1 MTPEQLRASILQQAM
16 EGKLVEQDPNDE
28 PASVLLEKI
37 AEEKARLI
45 REKKIKRT
53 KKLPEITDDEKP
65 FEIPDSWEWAY
76 VQDYSLVITDYVA
89 NGSFK
94 TLRENTHKTKI
105 DGYALFVRTQDLSN
119 NFSTKIFIDKAS
131 YDFLDKS
138 KLFGGEVILPN
149 IGGSIGKVFRIPNMD
164 IPMSLAPN
172 SVMLKFM
179 NMTTNRFFEF
189 FIKSA
194 YGKQLLDTIKGG
206 SATPKFSKT
215 ELRESLLPVPP
226 LAEQKRI
233 VTKLDQLMSLVDEYA
248 EAYDKLKKLDDGFN
262 DKLKQ
267 SLLQYAMEGKLVKQ
281 DPNDEPASVLLE
293 KIAEEKARLIR
304 EKKIKRTKK
313 LPEITDDEKPFAIPD
328 SWEWA
333 YLSDVAN
340 ITKLAGFEY
349 TKYIKPNLKDNGIPL
364 FKAKNIHNG
373 EINYQFENFITEE
386 QSDNLIR
393 SQLNKKCLLTP
404 YVGSIGNVAIFPGTF
419 KAHLG
424 SNVGKIELLGFN
436 KLSLLEE
443 FVMEYLKS
451 PQGYI
456 QLTKHL
462 KSTAQPSISITALR
476 EVILPIPPLV
486 EQKRIVAKIDQLMA
500 TIH

>member
-16 EGKLVEQDPNDE
+16 EGKLVE
-28 PASVLLEKI
+28 
-37 AEEKARLI
+37 
-45 REKKIKRT
+45 
-53 KKLPEITDDEKP
+53 
-65 FEIPDSWEWAY
+65 
-76 VQDYSLVITDYVA
+76 
-89 NGSFK
+89 
-94 TLRENTHKTKI
+94 
-105 DGYALFVRTQDLSN
+105 
-119 NFSTKIFIDKAS
+119 
-131 YDFLDKS
+131 
-138 KLFGGEVILPN
+138 
-149 IGGSIGKVFRIPNMD
+149 
-164 IPMSLAPN
+164 
-172 SVMLKFM
+172 
-179 NMTTNRFFEF
+179 
-189 FIKSA
+189 
-194 YGKQLLDTIKGG
+194 
-206 SATPKFSKT
+206 
-215 ELRESLLPVPP
+215 
-226 LAEQKRI
+226 
-233 VTKLDQLMSLVDEYA
+233 
-248 EAYDKLKKLDDGFN
+248 
-262 DKLKQ
+262 
-267 SLLQYAMEGKLVKQ
+267 Q

-486 EQKRIVAKIDQLMA
+486 EQKRIVTKLDQLMSLVDEYAEAYDKLKKLDDGFNDKLKQSLLQYAMEGKLVKQDPNDEPASVLLEKIAEEKARLIREKKIKRTKKLPEITDDEKPFEIPDSWEWIRLGNLVRFTLGKTPKRSMPEYWESGTIPWVSISDLNNA
-500 TIH
+500 TLKQTKEHITPKAYSEVFGETISTAGTMLMSFKLTIGKVSILGIDAVHNEAIISIYPYIDANKIIRDYLYKVLPFISQHGDFNTAIKGKTLNKKSLSNLLIPLPPLAEQKRIVAKLDQLMSIMH

>member
-1 MTPEQLRASILQQAM
+1 MTPEQLRASILQQ
-16 EGKLVEQDPNDE
+16 
-28 PASVLLEKI
+28 
-37 AEEKARLI
+37 
-45 REKKIKRT
+45 
-53 KKLPEITDDEKP
+53 
-65 FEIPDSWEWAY
+65 
-76 VQDYSLVITDYVA
+76 
-89 NGSFK
+89 
-94 TLRENTHKTKI
+94 
-105 DGYALFVRTQDLSN
+105 
-119 NFSTKIFIDKAS
+119 
-131 YDFLDKS
+131 
-138 KLFGGEVILPN
+138 
-149 IGGSIGKVFRIPNMD
+149 
-164 IPMSLAPN
+164 
-172 SVMLKFM
+172 
-179 NMTTNRFFEF
+179 
-189 FIKSA
+189 
-194 YGKQLLDTIKGG
+194 
-206 SATPKFSKT
+206 
-215 ELRESLLPVPP
+215 
-226 LAEQKRI
+226 
-233 VTKLDQLMSLVDEYA
+233 
-248 EAYDKLKKLDDGFN
+248 
-262 DKLKQ
+262 
-267 SLLQYAMEGKLVKQ
+267 AMEGKLVKQ

-486 EQKRIVAKIDQLMA
+486 EQKRIVTKLDQLMSLVDEYAEAYDKLKKLDDGFNDKLKQSLLQYAMEGKLVKQDPNDEPASVLLEKIAEEKARLIREKKIKRTKKLPEVTDDEKPFEIPDSWEWIRLGNLVRFTLGKTPKRSMPEYWESGTIPWVSISDLNNA
-500 TIH
+500 TLKQTKEHITPKAYSEVFGETISTAGTMLMSFKLTIGKVSILGIDAVHNEAIISIYPYIDANKIIRDYLYKVLPFISQHGDFNTAIKGKTLNKKSLSNLLIPLPPLAEQKRIVAKLDQLMSIMH

>member
-1 MTPEQLRASILQQAM
+1 MTPEQLRASILQQ
-16 EGKLVEQDPNDE
+16 
-28 PASVLLEKI
+28 
-37 AEEKARLI
+37 
-45 REKKIKRT
+45 
-53 KKLPEITDDEKP
+53 
-65 FEIPDSWEWAY
+65 
-76 VQDYSLVITDYVA
+76 
-89 NGSFK
+89 
-94 TLRENTHKTKI
+94 
-105 DGYALFVRTQDLSN
+105 
-119 NFSTKIFIDKAS
+119 
-131 YDFLDKS
+131 
-138 KLFGGEVILPN
+138 
-149 IGGSIGKVFRIPNMD
+149 
-164 IPMSLAPN
+164 
-172 SVMLKFM
+172 
-179 NMTTNRFFEF
+179 
-189 FIKSA
+189 
-194 YGKQLLDTIKGG
+194 
-206 SATPKFSKT
+206 
-215 ELRESLLPVPP
+215 
-226 LAEQKRI
+226 
-233 VTKLDQLMSLVDEYA
+233 
-248 EAYDKLKKLDDGFN
+248 
-262 DKLKQ
+262 
-267 SLLQYAMEGKLVKQ
+267 AMEGKLVKQ

-486 EQKRIVAKIDQLMA
+486 EQKRIVTKLDQLMSLVDEYAEAYDKLKKLDDGFNDKLKQSLLQYAMEGKLVKQDPNDEPASVLLEKIAEEKARLIREKKIKRTKKLPEITDDEKPFEIPDSWEWIRLGNLVRFTLGKTPKRSMPEYWESGTIPWVSISDLNNA
-500 TIH
+500 TLKQTKEHITPKAYSEVFGETISTAGTMLMSFKLTIGKVSILGIDAVHNEAIISIYPYIDANKIIRDYLYKVLPFISQHGDFNTAIKGKTLNKKSLSNLLIPLPPLAEQKRIVAKLDQLMSIMH

>member
-1 MTPEQLRASILQQAM
+1 MTPEQLRASILQQ
-16 EGKLVEQDPNDE
+16 
-28 PASVLLEKI
+28 
-37 AEEKARLI
+37 
-45 REKKIKRT
+45 
-53 KKLPEITDDEKP
+53 
-65 FEIPDSWEWAY
+65 
-76 VQDYSLVITDYVA
+76 
-89 NGSFK
+89 
-94 TLRENTHKTKI
+94 
-105 DGYALFVRTQDLSN
+105 
-119 NFSTKIFIDKAS
+119 
-131 YDFLDKS
+131 
-138 KLFGGEVILPN
+138 
-149 IGGSIGKVFRIPNMD
+149 
-164 IPMSLAPN
+164 
-172 SVMLKFM
+172 
-179 NMTTNRFFEF
+179 
-189 FIKSA
+189 
-194 YGKQLLDTIKGG
+194 
-206 SATPKFSKT
+206 
-215 ELRESLLPVPP
+215 
-226 LAEQKRI
+226 
-233 VTKLDQLMSLVDEYA
+233 
-248 EAYDKLKKLDDGFN
+248 
-262 DKLKQ
+262 
-267 SLLQYAMEGKLVKQ
+267 AMEGKLVKQ

-486 EQKRIVAKIDQLMA
+486 EQKRIVAKIDQLMPLVDEYA
-500 TIH
+500 EAYDKLKKLDDGFNDKLKQSLLQYAMEGKLVKQDPNDEPASVLLEKITEEKARLIKEKKIKRTKQLPEITDDEKPFEIPDSWEWVRMSDVLDVRDGTHDSPKYIDNGIPLITSKNISNGYLDFSNVKYISQEDADKINERSSVDDNDIIFAMIGTIGNPIIIKKDREFAIKNVALLKHFSERVYMPFILQYMWVLQAQFNENASGAVQKFVSLKKIRQSLIPLPPLAEQKRIVAKLDQLMSTIH

>member
-1 MTPEQLRASILQQAM
+1 MTPEQLRASLLQQAM
-16 EGKLVEQDPNDE
+16 EGKLVKQDPNDE

-37 AEEKARLI
+37 TKEKDRLI
-45 REKKIKRT
+45 KEKKIKRT
-53 KKLPEITDDEKP
+53 KKLPEITNDEKP
-65 FEIPDSWEWAY
+65 FEIPDSWEWVRIGNLIKPEIHIKPTQSFEY
-76 VQDYSLVITDYVA
+76 VDIASLDNSKNKIVNTKFIQIPEKKAPVRATQLIENGDILYSTVRPYLKNIAIVPSNLDHSIATSGFCVLKPINKLITKY
-89 NGSFK
+89 
-94 TLRENTHKTKI
+94 
-105 DGYALFVRTQDLSN
+105 LFVSCLSP
-119 NFSTKIFIDKAS
+119 
-131 YDFLDKS
+131 Y
-138 KLFGGEVILPN
+138 
-149 IGGSIGKVFRIPNMD
+149 
-164 IPMSLAPN
+164 
-172 SVMLKFM
+172 
-179 NMTTNRFFEF
+179 TTNEMHSRMKGLNSPAIKKSDLLNW
-189 FIKSA
+189 FIP
-194 YGKQLLDTIKGG
+194 L
-206 SATPKFSKT
+206 
-215 ELRESLLPVPP
+215 PP

-233 VTKLDQLMSLVDEYA
+233 VARLDQLMPLVDEYA